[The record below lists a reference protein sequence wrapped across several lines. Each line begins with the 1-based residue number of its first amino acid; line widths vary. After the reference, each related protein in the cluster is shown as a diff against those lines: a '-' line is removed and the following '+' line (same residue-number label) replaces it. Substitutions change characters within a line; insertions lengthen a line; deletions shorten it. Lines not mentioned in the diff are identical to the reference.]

1 MSQSRPSL
9 YGLSRE
15 EIGTALDTLAGGPY
29 PSFHSRQ
36 IYRWLYKRRVLDP
49 EKWTDLPL
57 ALRNLIG
64 SGLEVSPGT
73 IDQQVESEDGA
84 VKYRILLQDGNQV
97 EAVYMV
103 HEDRVTLC
111 LSTQCGCALGCS
123 FCLTARMGLLRNLT
137 AGEIIGQVHLML
149 ADRDRGDRPC
159 NIVYMGMG
167 EPLQNYDAM
176 IASFRILTDPDGP
189 GWSRKRIT
197 LSTAGLAPAI
207 LRLAREPVRPRLA
220 VSLNA
225 TTDAVRDQLMP
236 INRKY
241 PLSELL
247 DACRTFSDSAR
258 NPMTFEYVLLAG
270 VNDSDDDI
278 RRLARI
284 VLRQRVKLNLIPFNP
299 VPEWLEYQ
307 PPERGK
313 IMELRDRL
321 LEMKVPVS
329 IRWSRGS
336 DARAACGQLAM
347 LDS

>member
-1 MSQSRPSL
+1 MSESRPNL
-9 YGLSRE
+9 YGLSRD
-15 EIGTALDTLAGGPY
+15 EIDQALNGLTGGPF
-29 PSFHSRQ
+29 PSFHSQQ
-36 IYRWLYKRRVLDP
+36 IYRWLYKRRILDP
-49 EKWTDLPL
+49 ELWTDLPQ
-57 ALRNLIG
+57 ALRRNITG
-64 SGLEVSPGT
+64 SLKVDPGT
-73 IDQQVESEDGA
+73 IDQQVESEVGA
-84 VKYRILLQDGNQV
+84 VKYTIRLSDDNQV
-97 EAVYMV
+97 EAVYML

-111 LSTQCGCALGCS
+111 LSSQCGCALGCT
-123 FCLTARMGLLRNLT
+123 FCLTARMGLRRNLT
-137 AGEIIGQVHLML
+137 AGEIIGQVHLIL
-149 ADRDRGDRPC
+149 ADRELADRPC

-176 IASFRILTDPDGP
+176 IASFRILTDPEGP

-207 LRLAREPVRPRLA
+207 LRLAEEPLQPRLA

-225 TTDAVRDQLMP
+225 TTDTVRDQLMP

-241 PLSELL
+241 PLAELL
-247 DACRTFSDSAR
+247 NACSKFSDGAR

-284 VLRQRVKLNLIPFNP
+284 VLRQRVKLNLIPFNA
-299 VPEWLEYQ
+299 VPEWLDYQ
-307 PPERGK
+307 PPRRER
-313 IMELRDRL
+313 ILELRDQL
-321 LEMKVPVS
+321 LKMKVPVS

-347 LDS
+347 LG